1 MYLIEILLP
10 LRDKKGRP
18 FAARIYQ
25 SLRDDLTERYRGVT
39 AFTRAPAE
47 GETRAG
53 SGKVRDDIVLFEV
66 MTDKIDRH
74 WWKQYRESLE
84 RTFEQDEIVVRAIAL
99 TGHPADKRK
108 GSTKLSAHSQIITL
122 ATFASASGHRSALRS
137 FGRYRRTQIRRSLAL
152 STL

>member
-10 LRDKKGRP
+10 LRDKKERP

-25 SLRDDLTERYRGVT
+25 SLRDDLTERYGGVT

-53 SGKVRDDIVLFEV
+53 SGKVHDDIVLFEV

-84 RTFEQDEIVVRAIAL
+84 RTFEQDEIVVRAIAF
-99 TGHPADKRK
+99 DK
-108 GSTKLSAHSQIITL
+108 L
-122 ATFASASGHRSALRS
+122 
-137 FGRYRRTQIRRSLAL
+137 
-152 STL
+152 